1 MKRLLFVQIL
11 NLSIT
16 LCYSQT
22 RINTPYGPQ
31 TIPYHRSHINPWMV
45 YKEKDISAF
54 KHDFIIELKNGDV
67 LEANAKIHYRDSIS
81 FLEWKSDGK
90 KKILNPNETK
100 SIYHSNYTQKIFKGI
115 PLEHVWVFIV
125 DSAKINTYTIT
136 SDYIKSTSIT
146 HINKGI
152 DGDIVRLTKENLEN
166 MVVDSPKALELVKKN
181 KLVKALKEYNKGF
194 E

>member
-1 MKRLLFVQIL
+1 MKRLLFVLIL

-31 TIPYHRSHINPWMV
+31 TIPYHRPHINPWMV

-181 KLVKALKEYNKGF
+181 KLVKALKEYNKSF

>member
-1 MKRLLFVQIL
+1 
-11 NLSIT
+11 
-16 LCYSQT
+16 
-22 RINTPYGPQ
+22 
-31 TIPYHRSHINPWMV
+31 MV

-136 SDYIKSTSIT
+136 SDYIKSTPIT

-181 KLVKALKEYNKGF
+181 KLVKALIEYNKGF

>member
-1 MKRLLFVQIL
+1 MKRLLFVLIL

-31 TIPYHRSHINPWMV
+31 TIPYHRPHINPWMV

-136 SDYIKSTSIT
+136 SDYIKSNSIT